1 MLYQAGLD
9 PAFTIRRYRA
19 DLLIDQLPA
28 RLEWDDVAYETAGGA
43 AEGNAST
50 QSGDIAS
57 VEAERDREL
66 SAGGIARC
74 RNGPLL

>member
-1 MLYQAGLD
+1 MALAEAECVGSPTDAG
-9 PAFTIRRYRA
+9 
-19 DLLIDQLPA
+19 
-28 RLEWDDVAYETAGGA
+28 GGA

-66 SAGGIARC
+66 SAGGIARA
-74 RNGPLL
+74 